1 MKYDHQFWGLGTE
14 HILETDVYKEQD
26 IVDLVSKYLGQ
37 GHFGGIREA
46 TFAPSIQQIHD
57 LYRMRHGHL
66 DIMRVLRNFS
76 ERNQQPSVS
85 KASFYLGQL
94 SYEARWDALALARRA
109 HPLTKPIKRLLRRV
123 ADRIALRRPF
133 R

>member
-1 MKYDHQFWGLGTE
+1 MKYDHKFWGLGTE

-76 ERNQQPSVS
+76 ERNKQPSVS
-85 KASFYLGQL
+85 RVSFYFGQL
-94 SYEARWDALALARRA
+94 RYEVRWDTSALARRA
-109 HPLTKPIKRLLRRV
+109 LLLTKPIMSVLRRG
-123 ADRIALRRPF
+123 ADGIASRRPF